1 MTAAEWIQENQH
13 LFSPKTPYERRY
25 VERVLAHVD
34 GIDWSSVAAQTAVR
48 DSDGIERRIDFTI
61 CEGVIVRIAI
71 EVEGYDKTGDGQGAT
86 REEHARG
93 SAREQEI
100 VAAGYTVI
108 RVANRLVDREPDSCR
123 RVVELVLKRERGV
136 AALVAESSNPE
147 RPLSA
152 EDHAA
157 YAHQALSEAERR
169 ELMDSQARSIQQLR
183 SLLAEA
189 DDARD
194 GGEGKRKRPL
204 VIAAVAGAVAVA
216 IGIAVVSLLSSSGG
230 VKEAAVG
237 GTGGASSC
245 AGASSWKAAASE
257 VGRSGDFRGKVVRS
271 FYNGGGRGQP
281 TYLDL
286 GRAYPDSGRLS
297 VVIWGSSR
305 DAFPGAPESIY
316 RDKDVAVSGKVSV
329 YRGVTRIIVRSPS
342 AIATC

>member
-1 MTAAEWIQENQH
+1 MTAAEWIQKNQH

-34 GIDWSSVAAQTAVR
+34 GLDWASVAAQTAVR
-48 DSDGIERRIDFTI
+48 DGDGIERRIDFTI
-61 CEGVIVRIAI
+61 CEGTIVRIAI
-71 EVEGYDKTGDGQGAT
+71 EVEGYDKTGDGLGAT

-100 VAAGYTVI
+100 VAAGFTVI

-136 AALVAESSNPE
+136 AALVAASSNPE
-147 RPLSA
+147 RSLSA

-157 YAHQALSEAERR
+157 FARQALSEAEQR

-183 SLLAEA
+183 DLLAEA

-216 IGIAVVSLLSSSGG
+216 IGIAVVSLLGSSGG
-230 VKEAAVG
+230 VKETADR
-237 GTGGASSC
+237 S
-245 AGASSWKAAASE
+245 AGASRICASALSWKAAASAD
-257 VGRSGDFRGKVVRS
+257 GRSGDFRGKVVRS
-271 FYNGGGRGQP
+271 FYDRDGQGQP
-281 TYLDL
+281 TYLDIGL
-286 GRAYPDSGRLS
+286 PYPDRGRLN

-305 DAFPGAPESIY
+305 DTFPGAPESIY
-316 RDKDVAVSGKVSV
+316 RDKDVTVSGKVSV
-329 YRGVTRIIVRSPS
+329 YRGVAQIIVRSPS